1 MDVKIYTDSWHPLFF
16 LNVKEI
22 KLNTNVQNIFMNKIV
37 LKKQFSD
44 KVFLF
49 EIEAPLIA
57 KSRKA
62 GNFVIVRVG
71 NNGERIPLT
80 IADADKERGTITI
93 VVQKVGLSS
102 SKLCALQEGEY
113 ITDVVGPLG
122 NPTHIEN
129 FGTVI
134 CAGGGVGVAPMLP
147 IIRALKAAGNRVLSV
162 IAGRSKD
169 LVILEDEVRGSSDQ
183 LIIMTDDGS
192 KGEKG
197 VVTVGIEKLINQEHI
212 DRVFA
217 IGPPIMMKFCCLL
230 TQKYNIPTD
239 VSLNTIMV
247 DGTGMC
253 GACRLSIGGKTK
265 FVCIDGPEF
274 DGALVDWDE
283 MFKRMGTFKDAE
295 REEMEHYEEHLAGIQ
310 QQEHSHAACEPMDV
324 TPTNE
329 TLSQL
334 IDRDAEWRKELR
346 AAMKPK
352 ERKAIERV
360 KMPELDPVYRA
371 TTRTEEV
378 NIGLTK
384 EMAVRESHRCLDCA
398 NPSCVEGC
406 PVNINIPSFIK
417 NIERGQFLAAAKV
430 LKSTSALPAVCGR
443 VCPQEKQCESKCI
456 HLKMNEPAV
465 AIGYLERFAAD
476 YERESGNI
484 AVPEMKP
491 SNGIKVAVV
500 GSGPSGLSFAGDMA
514 KEGFDVHV
522 FEALHEIGGV
532 LKYGIPEFRLPNHIV
547 DVEIENL
554 KAMGVKFQTDCIVGK
569 TISVEQLENEG
580 FKGVFVGSGAG
591 LPNFMGIK
599 GENALNIMS
608 SNEYLTRVNLMDA
621 ANPLSDTPLN
631 IGKQVLV
638 VGGGNTAMDS
648 CRTAKRLGGDVTLV
662 YRRSEKEM
670 PARLEEVKHAKEEG
684 IKFLTLH
691 NPIEY
696 IADEKGAV
704 KQAVLQVMELGEPD
718 ASGRRSPV
726 PVSGKTVTLDI
737 DQVIVAVGVSPN
749 PLVPKSIEGLELGRK
764 NTIAVNDD
772 MQSSCPNIYAGG
784 DIVRGG
790 ATVILAMGDGRRA
803 AAAMSKKLQNKD

>member
-1 MDVKIYTDSWHPLFF
+1 
-16 LNVKEI
+16 
-22 KLNTNVQNIFMNKIV
+22 MNKII
-37 LKKQFSD
+37 KKVQFSE

-71 NNGERIPLT
+71 ENGERMPLT
-80 IADADKERGTITI
+80 ISDADIEKGTITI
-93 VVQKVGLSS
+93 VVQEVGLSS
-102 SKLCALQEGEY
+102 TKLCNLNEGDF

-122 NPTHIEN
+122 NPTHIEK

-147 IIRALKAAGNRVLSV
+147 IIKALKAAGNRVLSV
-162 IAGRSKD
+162 LAGRNKD
-169 LVILEDEVRGSSDQ
+169 LIILEDEVRKNSDEV
-183 LIIMTDDGS
+183 IIMTDDGS
-192 KGEKG
+192 AGEKG
-197 VVTVGIEKLINQEHI
+197 VVTIGIEKFIQQEHI
-212 DRVFA
+212 DKVFA

-253 GACRLSIGGKTK
+253 GACRLTIGGKTK

-283 MFKRMGTFKDAE
+283 MFKRMGTFKVVE
-295 REEMEHYEEHLAGIQ
+295 REEMEHYEEHCNAVLGSKVTTSIDHTPSQ
-310 QQEHSHAACEPMDV
+310 YDECDPDV
-324 TPTNE
+324 SSLTN
-329 TLSQL
+329 
-334 IDRDAEWRKELR
+334 RDAEWRKQLR
-346 AAMKPK
+346 AEMKAT
-352 ERKAIERV
+352 ERKKIERV
-360 KMPELDPVYRA
+360 QMPELDPIYRA
-371 TTRTEEV
+371 TTRLEEV
-378 NIGLTK
+378 NIGLTP
-384 EMAVRESHRCLDCA
+384 EMALLEAKRCLDCGK
-398 NPSCVEGC
+398 PSCVEGC

-417 NIERGQFLAAAKV
+417 NIERGHFLDAAKV
-430 LKSTSALPAVCGR
+430 LKQTSALPAVCGR

-456 HLKMNEPAV
+456 HLKMGEKPV

-484 AVPEMKP
+484 SLPELAP
-491 SNGIKVAVV
+491 ANGIKVAVV

-514 KEGFDVHV
+514 KKGYDVHV

-532 LKYGIPEFRLPNHIV
+532 LKYGIPEFRLPNKIV

-554 KAMGVKFQTDCIVGK
+554 KKMGVHFTTDCIVGK
-569 TISVEQLENEG
+569 TITVDQLESDG
-580 FKGVFVGSGAG
+580 YKGIFVGSGAG
-591 LPNFMGIK
+591 LPNFMNIP
-599 GENALNIMS
+599 GENAINIMS

-621 ANPLSDTPLN
+621 ANPLTDTPMNL
-631 IGKQVLV
+631 GKKVVV

-648 CRTAKRLGGDVTLV
+648 CRTAKRLGAEVTLV
-662 YRRSEKEM
+662 YRRSEAEM

-684 IKFLTLH
+684 INFLTLH
-691 NPIEY
+691 NPKEY
-696 IADEKGAV
+696 LADENGAV
-704 KQAVLQVMELGEPD
+704 KAAVLDVMQLGEPD

-726 PVSGKTVTLDI
+726 ATGNTITIDC

-749 PLVPKSIEGLELGRK
+749 PLVPNSIQGLQLGRK
-764 NTIAVNDD
+764 NTISVDEA
-772 MQSSCPNIYAGG
+772 MKSSCDSIYAGG

-803 AAAMSKKLQNKD
+803 ALNMDEALKK

>member
-1 MDVKIYTDSWHPLFF
+1 
-16 LNVKEI
+16 
-22 KLNTNVQNIFMNKIV
+22 MNKII
-37 LKKQFSD
+37 KKVQFSE

-71 NNGERIPLT
+71 ENGERMPLT
-80 IADADKERGTITI
+80 IADADIEKGTITI
-93 VVQKVGLSS
+93 VVQEVGLSS
-102 SKLCALQEGEY
+102 TKLCNLNEGDF

-122 NPTHIEN
+122 NPTHIEK

-147 IIRALKAAGNRVLSV
+147 IIKALKAAGNRVLSV
-162 IAGRSKD
+162 LAGRNKD
-169 LVILEDEVRGSSDQ
+169 LIILEDEVRKNSDEV
-183 LIIMTDDGS
+183 IIMTDDGS
-192 KGEKG
+192 AGEKG
-197 VVTVGIEKLINQEHI
+197 VVTIGIEKLIQQEHI
-212 DRVFA
+212 DKVFA

-253 GACRLSIGGKTK
+253 GACRLTIGGKTK

-283 MFKRMGTFKDAE
+283 MFKRMGTFKAVE
-295 REEMEHYEEHLAGIQ
+295 REEMEHYEEHCNAVLGSKVTTSIDHTPSQ
-310 QQEHSHAACEPMDV
+310 YDECDPDV
-324 TPTNE
+324 SSLTNRE
-329 TLSQL
+329 
-334 IDRDAEWRKELR
+334 AEWRKQLR
-346 AAMKPK
+346 AEMKAT
-352 ERKAIERV
+352 ERKKIERV
-360 KMPELDPVYRA
+360 QMPELDPIYRA
-371 TTRTEEV
+371 TTRLEEV
-378 NIGLTK
+378 NIGLTP
-384 EMAVRESHRCLDCA
+384 EMALLEAKRCLDCGK
-398 NPSCVEGC
+398 PTCVEGC

-417 NIERGQFLAAAKV
+417 NIERGHFLDAAKV
-430 LKSTSALPAVCGR
+430 LKQTSALPAVCGR

-456 HLKMNEPAV
+456 HLKMGEKPV

-484 AVPEMKP
+484 SLPELAP
-491 SNGIKVAVV
+491 ANGIKVAVV

-514 KEGFDVHV
+514 KRGYDVHV

-532 LKYGIPEFRLPNHIV
+532 LKYGIPEFRLPNKIV

-554 KAMGVKFQTDCIVGK
+554 KKMGVHFTTDSIVGK
-569 TISVEQLENEG
+569 TITVDQLESEG
-580 FKGVFVGSGAG
+580 YKGIFVGSGAG
-591 LPNFMGIK
+591 LPNFMNIP
-599 GENALNIMS
+599 GENAINIMS

-621 ANPLSDTPLN
+621 ANPLTDTPMNL
-631 IGKQVLV
+631 GKKVVV

-648 CRTAKRLGGDVTLV
+648 CRTAKRLGAEVTLV
-662 YRRSEKEM
+662 YRRSEAEM

-684 IKFLTLH
+684 INFLTLH
-691 NPIEY
+691 NPKEY
-696 IADEKGAV
+696 LADENGAV
-704 KQAVLQVMELGEPD
+704 KAAVLDVMQLGEPD

-726 PVSGKTVTLDI
+726 ATGNTITIDC

-749 PLVPKSIEGLELGRK
+749 PLVPNSIQGLQLGRK
-764 NTIAVNDD
+764 NTISVDEA
-772 MQSSCPNIYAGG
+772 MKSSCDSIYAGG

-803 AAAMSKKLQNKD
+803 ALNMDEALKK

>member
-22 KLNTNVQNIFMNKIV
+22 KSNTNVQNIFMNKIV

-726 PVSGKTVTLDI
+726 PVNGKTVTLYI